1 VSNGRI
7 CRDAVEVDYQ
17 TQIHDGKWL
26 GILGFLCVVKWNEVT
41 NFFPKN
47 EKNHEKYKK
56 IKCQFVTKNLV
67 QIRDNKFGLIQ
78 ITYELV

>member
-1 VSNGRI
+1 M
-7 CRDAVEVDYQ
+7 
-17 TQIHDGKWL
+17 
-26 GILGFLCVVKWNEVT
+26 T